1 MSNFFRL
8 PLALGRKKEGGI
20 CKNFVTG
27 QLWQGFE
34 VKIVLYKNEPV
45 AEMPRALLF
54 VWKERGFR
62 MPKRSD
68 RRDTAKAEYIARRSR
83 GEKVNLRDL
92 AGELGISYQTLRN
105 WKAADKWEEALPP
118 KKRGG
123 QPGNRN
129 SAGKRNAAGSHK
141 GAPKGNKNAEK
152 DGAYSAVFFDMLTAA
167 EKNLVAQ
174 TPLGSREALE
184 HEMKILKFREHK
196 ILAKI
201 ADYEAAPE
209 GELYISGLL
218 DMRGPQGS
226 KDGAKQNIGMYQKDS
241 PYRRIMALQEALYK
255 VQGRIAK
262 VADRDRKSVV

>member
-226 KDGAKQNIGMYQKDS
+226 KDGAKQNIGM
-241 PYRRIMALQEALYK
+241 
-255 VQGRIAK
+255 
-262 VADRDRKSVV
+262 